1 MAGVKTAKKGKG
13 RVPPPSLTDRRC
25 TECGERIMSNE
36 IAPLLIIDM
45 EAKNRRMVFSHR
57 KGCPK

>member
-13 RVPPPSLTDRRC
+13 KAPAPSLTERRC
-25 TECGERIMSNE
+25 SQCSQRIMSNE

-45 EAKNRRMVFSHR
+45 DQKTRRMVFSHK
-57 KGCPK
+57 KGCPR

>member
-13 RVPPPSLTDRRC
+13 KAPAPSLTQRLC
-25 TECGERIMSNE
+25 TKCEQRIMSNE

-45 EAKNRRMVFSHR
+45 EAKTRRMVFSHK
-57 KGCPK
+57 KGCSQ